1 MTVAPITYD
10 DVKTLAAE
18 LGRPASTL
26 IALSPGNDPFY
37 CGPARQALAR
47 WFADEI
53 WPLLDPEAD
62 SVHVRRLHYLRGH
75 PAARPA
81 AGKA

>member
-1 MTVAPITYD
+1 MSTITYD
-10 DVKTLAAE
+10 DVKVLAAE

-26 IALSPGNDPFY
+26 IALAPANDPFY
-37 CGPARQALAR
+37 CGPTRQALAR

-62 SVHVRRLHYLRGH
+62 SVHIRRVHYLVVNQPPDR
-75 PAARPA
+75 
-81 AGKA
+81 KKS